1 MISSGTFYLSI
12 ANINCI
18 KREFI
23 EGRKPKFEVQYKANN
38 NKIISEEKNNNEDDS
53 KIVKLK
59 KQINEINNDVK
70 NSVKN
75 MIVSVKEMNYLDNKS
90 TEFKDMS
97 YKLILKTSLI
107 KAKEIFDYNSKTIK
121 IINTFI
127 NKKTCINIY
136 GNDINILKNIKNFMI
151 IQLQKMN

>member
-12 ANINCI
+12 TNINSA

-23 EGRKPKFEVQYKANN
+23 EGRKPKFEVQYKVNN
-38 NKIISEEKNNNEDDS
+38 IKINSEKKNNNEDDS

-90 TEFKDMS
+90 TELKDMS

-127 NKKTCINIY
+127 NKKTCIN
-136 GNDINILKNIKNFMI
+136 
-151 IQLQKMN
+151 